1 MSAMATEQRQVDE
14 VLTGEVLTHLRA
26 QLESARRLQM
36 IVAEQ
41 TVAIRQ
47 RAVPQIVRLAGDL
60 QVEMHRREILELERI
75 RLVQR
80 AATDLAIPV
89 DDVTIMTL
97 SRLMDGAAAE
107 IAQERTVELRA
118 LLGRIQ
124 REHAINRA
132 LMQQE
137 LAFLDHLLR
146 LAGGTG
152 SYDAGG
158 DHTSASRT
166 RALTR
171 RPLFDLEA

>member
-1 MSAMATEQRQVDE
+1 MSAMATESGQVDD

-26 QLESARRLQM
+26 QLESARRLQA

-41 TVAIRQ
+41 SAAIRH
-47 RAVPQIVRLAGDL
+47 RAVPQIVRLAGEL
-60 QVEMHRREILELERI
+60 QVEMHRREILELERS

-80 AATDLAIPV
+80 AATDMAVPV
-89 DDVTIMTL
+89 ADVTIMVL
-97 SRLMDGAAAE
+97 SRMMDGEAAE
-107 IAQERTVELRA
+107 IAHERTVELRA
-118 LLGRIQ
+118 LLSQIQ
-124 REHAINRA
+124 REHQINRA

-152 SYDAGG
+152 SYDSGG

>member
-1 MSAMATEQRQVDE
+1 MATEPRQIDE

-26 QLESARRLQM
+26 QLESARRLQS
-36 IVAEQ
+36 IVGEQ

-47 RAVPQIVRLAGDL
+47 RAVAQIVRLAGEL
-60 QVEMHRREILELERI
+60 QVEMHRREVLELERE
-75 RLVQR
+75 RLIQH
-80 AATDLAIPV
+80 AATELAIPV
-89 DDVTIMTL
+89 GDVKITTL
-97 SRLMDGAAAE
+97 SRLMDGEAAE
-107 IAQERTVELRA
+107 LAHERTVELRT
-118 LLGRIQ
+118 LLDQIQ

-152 SYDAGG
+152 GYDAGG